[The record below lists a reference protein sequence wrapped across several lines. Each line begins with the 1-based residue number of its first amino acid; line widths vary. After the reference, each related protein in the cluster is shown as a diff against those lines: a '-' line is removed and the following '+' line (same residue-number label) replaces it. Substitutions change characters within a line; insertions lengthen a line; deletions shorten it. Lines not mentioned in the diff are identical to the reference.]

1 MTDEEKARQK
11 ARCYDTEYSEDFT
24 MSDMLSRPQDFNKQ
38 SIKDVYLCLKEKHY
52 RDGYLDGLT
61 EGKPKWHDLRK
72 DPNDLP
78 RENGKYIIY
87 IKVSEKRTIT
97 DTCDFFNGYFGQY
110 IKPIAWCE
118 LPKFEE

>member
-1 MTDEEKARQK
+1 MKSLYIDNEIKYIGSQLSPHWIYKNFNIKRFQFFIKKQYLLSDEGLGCAEQ
-11 ARCYDTEYSEDFT
+11 
-24 MSDMLSRPQDFNKQ
+24 
-38 SIKDVYLCLKEKHY
+38 
-52 RDGYLDGLT
+52 GYLDGLT
-61 EGKPKWHDLRK
+61 EGSKSQWHDLRK

-78 RENGKYIIY
+78 KESGKYIIH